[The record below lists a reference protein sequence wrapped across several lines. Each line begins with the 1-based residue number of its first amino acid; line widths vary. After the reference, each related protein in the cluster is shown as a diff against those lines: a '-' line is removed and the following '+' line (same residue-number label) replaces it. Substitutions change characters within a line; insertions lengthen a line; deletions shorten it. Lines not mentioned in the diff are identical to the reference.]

1 MSIVQRAARPGERAM
16 PGRGGDTAA
25 GLPLSLAIRATPE
38 STREAVAAVR
48 GILARSGAA
57 PGLLFRVE
65 LVLAEVLNNI
75 CEHAYG
81 GGAGRVWLKA
91 RTEGD
96 ALCVTVSDRG
106 LPMPGGDMPDGALPD
121 MDVPCEFQPEGGF
134 GWYLIHSQVDSL
146 AYCRRDGENILGL
159 RFTPRSGA

>member
-1 MSIVQRAARPGERAM
+1 MAALAAPEAPQVAPARAARPSSAPACAAQAAESLS
-16 PGRGGDTAA
+16 PGSRRFESVSSIDR
-25 GLPLSLAIRATPE
+25 PLVGSAKT
-38 STREAVAAVR
+38 
-48 GILARSGAA
+48 
-57 PGLLFRVE
+57 
-65 LVLAEVLNNI
+65 NNI

-146 AYCRRDGENILGL
+146 DYCRRDGENILGL
-159 RFTPRSGA
+159 RFAPRSGA